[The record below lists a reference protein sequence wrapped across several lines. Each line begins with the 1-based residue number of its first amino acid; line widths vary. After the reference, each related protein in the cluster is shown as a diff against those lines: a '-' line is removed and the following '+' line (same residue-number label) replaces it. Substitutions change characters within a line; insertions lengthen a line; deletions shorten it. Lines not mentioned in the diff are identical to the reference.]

1 MNKYFIYDGTISGWM
16 YLFRFILQMILIPL
30 NKSFSFI
37 NNLKELNEVNAI
49 LKENKLE
56 KEILKVIKNN

>member
-1 MNKYFIYDGTISGWM
+1 
-16 YLFRFILQMILIPL
+16 MILIPL

>member
-1 MNKYFIYDGTISGWM
+1 MNKYFIYDGTISGWR